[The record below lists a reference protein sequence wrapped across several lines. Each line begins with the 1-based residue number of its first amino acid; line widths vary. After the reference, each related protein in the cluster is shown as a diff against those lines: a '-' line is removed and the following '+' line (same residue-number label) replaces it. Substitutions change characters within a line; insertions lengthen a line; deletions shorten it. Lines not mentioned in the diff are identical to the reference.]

1 MADNE
6 IQKMIDDMKISIFN
20 LENSYNQQKKQ
31 IDAVK
36 NLISEIE
43 GKFLA
48 NNENLENIE
57 LPSIEP
63 IEEVTTVEENTEV
76 VPEAPVESTEVAQ
89 ETPVEN
95 TEVAQEAPVESTEVA
110 QEAPV
115 ENTEVAQEAPVESTE
130 VAQEVPVESTEV
142 VQETPVESTEVVPE
156 APVESTEVVQETPVE
171 STEVVQEAPV
181 ESTEVVQEAP
191 VENITEEV
199 VVASNQLDDATDE
212 VVEAPKIEDI
222 PAPENP
228 ISETPLIPNVENAPE
243 ESLSTTTDDKMTFK
257 KEYDGADK
265 AILVNE
271 SQLNKLK
278 DSKSSQKELMDFGK
292 KTEGTDVVLPV
303 ATAEADPRAQMEAMM
318 AQVEE
323 ARAKNDM
330 AKVEELLNK
339 VSEMNSKQLVK

>member
-76 VPEAPVESTEVAQ
+76 AQ
-89 ETPVEN
+89 
-95 TEVAQEAPVESTEVA
+95 
-110 QEAPV
+110 
-115 ENTEVAQEAPVESTE
+115 
-130 VAQEVPVESTEV
+130 
-142 VQETPVESTEVVPE
+142 E

-191 VENITEEV
+191 VESTEVVQETPVENITEEV
-199 VVASNQLDDATDE
+199 VVASNQLDDAADE

-228 ISETPLIPNVENAPE
+228 ISETPLIPNVENVPE

-339 VSEMNSKQLVK
+339 VSEMNSRQLVK

>member
-76 VPEAPVESTEVAQ
+76 AQ
-89 ETPVEN
+89 
-95 TEVAQEAPVESTEVA
+95 
-110 QEAPV
+110 
-115 ENTEVAQEAPVESTE
+115 
-130 VAQEVPVESTEV
+130 
-142 VQETPVESTEVVPE
+142 E
-156 APVESTEVVQETPVE
+156 APVESTEVVQET
-171 STEVVQEAPV
+171 
-181 ESTEVVQEAP
+181 P

-199 VVASNQLDDATDE
+199 VVASNQLDDAADE

-228 ISETPLIPNVENAPE
+228 ISETPLIPNVENVPE

-339 VSEMNSKQLVK
+339 VSEMNSRQLVK

>member
-31 IDAVK
+31 IDVIK
-36 NLISEIE
+36 NLISEME

-76 VPEAPVESTEVAQ
+76 AQ
-89 ETPVEN
+89 ETP
-95 TEVAQEAPVESTEVA
+95 A
-110 QEAPV
+110 
-115 ENTEVAQEAPVESTE
+115 
-130 VAQEVPVESTEV
+130 
-142 VQETPVESTEVVPE
+142 
-156 APVESTEVVQETPVE
+156 E

-181 ESTEVVQEAP
+181 EGTEVAQEAP

-199 VVASNQLDDATDE
+199 VVASNQLDDAADE

-228 ISETPLIPNVENAPE
+228 ISETPLIPNVENVPE

>member
-76 VPEAPVESTEVAQ
+76 AQ
-89 ETPVEN
+89 
-95 TEVAQEAPVESTEVA
+95 
-110 QEAPV
+110 
-115 ENTEVAQEAPVESTE
+115 
-130 VAQEVPVESTEV
+130 
-142 VQETPVESTEVVPE
+142 E
-156 APVESTEVVQETPVE
+156 APVESTEVVQET
-171 STEVVQEAPV
+171 
-181 ESTEVVQEAP
+181 P

-199 VVASNQLDDATDE
+199 VVASNQLDDAADE

-228 ISETPLIPNVENAPE
+228 ISETPLIPNVENVPE

-265 AILVNE
+265 SILVNE

-339 VSEMNSKQLVK
+339 VSEMNSRQLVK

>member
-142 VQETPVESTEVVPE
+142 VQETPVESTEVV
-156 APVESTEVVQETPVE
+156 
-171 STEVVQEAPV
+171 QEAPV

-199 VVASNQLDDATDE
+199 VVASNQLDDAADE

-228 ISETPLIPNVENAPE
+228 ISETPLIPNVENVPE